1 MGVYDEYYGKGKNVV
16 TDIKNKISKLEEEVN
31 LLDQTYTSLQKIL
44 GTDTIIENE
53 EEMNQ
58 KIRIYEKQ
66 IDEKLKIVE
75 KTRNTLY
82 SIQNDTIVK
91 TRQLEQ
97 VEDLLK
103 EFDKTDK
110 LDGTVFCPKC
120 GEDITDTLN
129 MEIEKQY
136 NKNYL
141 VTRQKDIQ
149 YEILKYKNEVN
160 GLKLQLS
167 QEIDELNSLDNS
179 YKVSNSMFEEYLN
192 KKASVKLYD
201 ELIEDMS
208 KKTYEIRE
216 KKMKL
221 DEITSN
227 ISSYRTK
234 KIEVNKKF
242 KQIYMESLRSLNV
255 TNFKS
260 TNIKNF
266 QKANIGGSQ
275 YVRSTLAFFYSFI
288 ATKKDLEINRFMYP
302 LLIDSPR
309 EGEQDMDNSHDILD
323 FIMKKNIEDYQIIIA
338 SVSADEYI
346 DFDEYPDWEIVKL
359 ENPKYHLLQKSEYNE
374 NIGAINEA
382 KQLFNI

>member
-1 MGVYDEYYGKGKNVV
+1 
-16 TDIKNKISKLEEEVN
+16 
-31 LLDQTYTSLQKIL
+31 
-44 GTDTIIENE
+44 
-53 EEMNQ
+53 
-58 KIRIYEKQ
+58 
-66 IDEKLKIVE
+66 
-75 KTRNTLY
+75 
-82 SIQNDTIVK
+82 
-91 TRQLEQ
+91 
-97 VEDLLK
+97 
-103 EFDKTDK
+103 
-110 LDGTVFCPKC
+110 
-120 GEDITDTLN
+120 
-129 MEIEKQY
+129 
-136 NKNYL
+136 
-141 VTRQKDIQ
+141 
-149 YEILKYKNEVN
+149 
-160 GLKLQLS
+160 
-167 QEIDELNSLDNS
+167 
-179 YKVSNSMFEEYLN
+179 
-192 KKASVKLYD
+192 
-201 ELIEDMS
+201 
-208 KKTYEIRE
+208 
-216 KKMKL
+216 MKL